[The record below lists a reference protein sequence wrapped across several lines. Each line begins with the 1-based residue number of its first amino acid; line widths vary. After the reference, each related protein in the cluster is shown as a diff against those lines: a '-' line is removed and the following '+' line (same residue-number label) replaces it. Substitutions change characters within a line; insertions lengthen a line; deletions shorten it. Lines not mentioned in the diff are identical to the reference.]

1 MKISKTM
8 WWVVGG
14 AGTIG
19 LGIGLYVLFFGKN
32 NKKDHVFM
40 GVGTLDKPV
49 IVAQG
54 GGTAT
59 AVTEPNWKNPFDMNY
74 NKDVNTW
81 LGGKKIKEL
90 PESVAKHFAAKLFNA
105 KGTFNDD
112 EQAVAQVFKSLKDKT
127 QVASLSGAFY
137 YQYGRR
143 DMWQYLRSFLS
154 DSELKELVYDQVRS
168 LPNYRLVA

>member
-49 IVAQG
+49 IVTQG

-59 AVTEPNWKNPFDMNY
+59 AVAEPNWKNPFDMKY
-74 NKDVNTW
+74 NNDVKAW

-90 PESVAKHFAAKLFNA
+90 PESVAKQFAAKLFNA

-112 EQAVAQVFKSLKDKT
+112 EQAIAQVFKSLQDKT
-127 QVASLSGAFY
+127 QVASLSRAFY
-137 YQYGRR
+137 YQYGRK

-168 LPNYRLVA
+168 LLNYRLAT